1 MVGVPTEAVMV
12 AQALATAVMTGVI
25 WTVQVVHYPLFL
37 RVPAEAFPEYERA
50 HMRRIGCIVGPAMAV
65 ELVCAGFIAAQPE
78 RVGVSV
84 ALAWSGLALVGVV
97 WILTATV
104 QGPLHQRLAE
114 GKDDRRIRVL
124 VASNWV
130 RTVAWSARMVVVVL
144 MLLQHAGSEPA

>member
-1 MVGVPTEAVMV
+1 MIGAPAEALLV

-37 RVPAEAFPEYERA
+37 RVPAEAFPAYERA

-65 ELVCAGFIAAQPE
+65 ELACAGFIAAQPE

-84 ALAWSGLALVGVV
+84 ALAWTGLALVGVL

-114 GKDDRRIRVL
+114 GKDERLIRVL
-124 VASNWV
+124 VSSNWV
-130 RTVAWSARMVVVVL
+130 RTVAWSARMVVAVL
-144 MLLQHAGSEPA
+144 MLLHHGGSSGA